1 MLADLVVPALGPVM
15 LVIALGFGARASGLV
30 AEAHVG
36 GIERVTYVILFPTL
50 LFSTLSQARFDGP
63 DVWTLGL
70 VMAGTQLLVSLAAWP
85 LFVRSGLPGPAATS
99 AFQGA
104 IRFNTYIALGLVL
117 ALHGTAGV
125 EAAAV
130 PLALVIIIV
139 NLFCVAML
147 ARHGERPPGAP
158 APSVLRGILTN
169 PLILASVAGLAVNPL
184 HVDWPGPVDTVFG
197 WFSTAAIGLGLFAVG
212 AGLRPVTGRGSL
224 AAIAGAGAVSLVAKP
239 ALFVGLGLLA
249 GLPATLLSVGLL
261 CMAAPTA
268 SSGYILARQMGGD
281 APLMAQ
287 IVTVGTL
294 ASAATVAAWL
304 VLLPPP
310 V

>member
-1 MLADLVVPALGPVM
+1 MFADLIIPSLAPVM
-15 LVIALGFGARASGLV
+15 LVIAFGFAARASGLV
-30 AEAHVG
+30 SEVHVG

-50 LFSTLSQARFDGP
+50 LFSNLSQARFDGP
-63 DVWTLGL
+63 EVWLLGL
-70 VMAGTQLLVSLAAWP
+70 MMAATQLLISLASWP
-85 LFVRSGLPGPAATS
+85 LFTRSGLSGPAATS
-99 AFQGA
+99 AYQGA
-104 IRFNTYIALGLVL
+104 IRFNTYIALGLVV
-117 ALHGTAGV
+117 ALHGAAGV
-125 EAAAV
+125 QAASV

-147 ARHGERPPGAP
+147 ARHGERPEGAP
-158 APSVLRGILTN
+158 PPSMLRGIATN

-184 HVDWPGPVDTVFG
+184 HIDWPGPVDTVFG

-212 AGLRPVTGRGSL
+212 AGLRPITGRGSVG
-224 AAIAGAGAVSLVAKP
+224 AIVGANAVSLIAKP
-239 ALFVGLGLLA
+239 ALFVGLAVLA
-249 GLPATLLSVGLL
+249 GLPLTMLGIGLL

-287 IVTVGTL
+287 IVTFGTL
-294 ASAATVAAWL
+294 ASAVTVTLWLL
-304 VLLPPP
+304 VLPP